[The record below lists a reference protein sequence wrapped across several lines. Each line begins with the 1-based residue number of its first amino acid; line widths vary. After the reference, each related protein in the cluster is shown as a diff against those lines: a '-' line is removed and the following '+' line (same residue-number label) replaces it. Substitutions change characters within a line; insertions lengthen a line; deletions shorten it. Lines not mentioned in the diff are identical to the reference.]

1 MKKTMLVLM
10 FFGLL
15 LSCKKENN
23 NSVLNSFISLEAEST
38 TIGTGQSTGITATV
52 DGTGVSFSWSAT
64 AGDIIG
70 SGNQVT
76 YIAPPCTPG
85 SNIISCT
92 ASAANRSE
100 TKTIT
105 IMVL

>member
-1 MKKTMLVLM
+1 M
-10 FFGLL
+10 FSLIL

-23 NSVLNSFISLEAEST
+23 NSVLNAFIKLEAENST
-38 TIGTGQSTGITATV
+38 IATGQSTGITATV

-85 SNIISCT
+85 SNVITCI
-92 ASAANRSE
+92 ASAANKSE

-105 IMVL
+105 ITVL